1 MLSSS
6 RPQQTRT
13 TRRTRLAGGAAMHL
27 SSHAGHPRS
36 ATSDKTQGSQALA
49 RPTAS
54 KRVSS
59 PPIGSLSLASD
70 VTDDEHRNSKPRS
83 IKSSGTA
90 TGVGEPREQADD
102 GLP

>member
-59 PPIGSLSLASD
+59 PPIGSLSLAPD
-70 VTDDEHRNSKPRS
+70 VTDDEIETASLEAVAARRS
-83 IKSSGTA
+83 VARLTA
-90 TGVGEPREQADD
+90 LIVLA
-102 GLP
+102 